1 MSKPLLYLS
10 PNSSPD
16 EKVAR
21 LNPEVFVQRL
31 NDLTEAVQSLN
42 KLAKL
47 MQRQRRKR

>member
-21 LNPEVFVQRL
+21 LSKETFVQRL
-31 NDLTEAVQSLN
+31 NDLTESVQSLN
-42 KLAKL
+42 KLARL
-47 MQRQRRKR
+47 MQQQRRKR